1 MKSTF
6 ARTLFLLGSLLIV
19 SQIFSYLVV
28 LNYALLPSVK
38 QFNRILGY
46 EIRLMLAEDLEL
58 KNGSKIHLDQPLRR
72 HLLEQLGVTLH
83 TPSDALVQHEYQKAT
98 VIDFLSEDMSKELK
112 SHTQVSLVLGVDS
125 YVLWVK
131 CDAMPGFLMRIPL
144 SELHEDDFQPLFR
157 YSLIIAFLV
166 IAGGWLFI
174 RLQNRPLVT
183 LAEAAKRVGKGEVPA
198 EIPEKGASEIRAVTS
213 AFNQMT
219 RGIQKLEDDRALLM
233 SGVSHDLRTPLTR
246 IRLATEMMSP
256 KESYLAESMIK
267 DTEECNEI
275 ISQFMD
281 YLKPATAQ
289 SFSSLDIN
297 ELVNEIAIS
306 EGGYERE
313 IEVNL
318 TPLPK
323 YVYGNAIAVKR
334 AITNL
339 VTNAIRYSDG
349 MIVITTQV
357 TDDEQMAVVSIKDF
371 GPGIALEQQQSVF
384 EPFTRGDSARGSEG
398 TGLGLAIVKRII
410 THHNGTISL
419 SNHSEGGLD
428 IRLMLPF
435 ENEVN

>member
-6 ARTLFLLGSLLIV
+6 ARTLFLLGSLLIA
-19 SQIFSYLVV
+19 SQVFSYLVV
-28 LNYALLPSVK
+28 LNYALLPSIK

-46 EIRLMLAEDLEL
+46 EIRLMLADDLEL

-83 TPSDALVQHEYQKAT
+83 TPSDALVQHEYQKST
-98 VIDFLSEDMSKELK
+98 VIDFLSEDMSKELE
-112 SHTQVSLVLGVDS
+112 SHTQVSLVLGTDS
-125 YVLWVK
+125 YVLWMK

-256 KESYLAESMIK
+256 EESYLAESMIK

-281 YLKPATAQ
+281 YLKPATVQ
-289 SFSSLDIN
+289 SFSPLDIN
-297 ELVNEIAIS
+297 ELVSEIAIS

-323 YVYGNAIAVKR
+323 DVYGNAIAVKR

-357 TDDEQMAVVSIKDF
+357 TDDQQMAVVSIKDF
-371 GPGIALEQQQSVF
+371 GPGIALDQQQSVF

-435 ENEVN
+435 ENEAS

>member
-6 ARTLFLLGSLLIV
+6 ARTLFLLGSLLIA

-28 LNYALLPSVK
+28 LNYALLPSIK

-46 EIRLMLAEDLEL
+46 EVRLMLAEDLEL

-83 TPSDALVQHEYQKAT
+83 GPSDTLVKHEYQKAT
-98 VIDFLSEDMSKELK
+98 SIEFLSEDMSKELG
-112 SHTQVSLVLGVDS
+112 SHTEVSLVLGVDS
-125 YVLWVK
+125 YVLWMK
-131 CDAMPGFLMRIPL
+131 CDAMPGFLMRVPL

-157 YSLIIAFLV
+157 YSLIIALLV

-174 RLQNRPLVT
+174 RLQNRPLVN
-183 LAEAAKRVGKGEVPA
+183 LAEAAKRVGQGEVPA
-198 EIPEKGASEIRAVTS
+198 QIPEKGASEIRAVTS

-219 RGIQKLEDDRALLM
+219 RGIQKLEDDRSLLM

-256 KESYLAESMIK
+256 EDNYLAESMIK

-297 ELVNEIAIS
+297 DLVSEIAMS

-313 IEVNL
+313 IEVQL
-318 TPLPK
+318 TPMPSDI
-323 YVYGNAIAVKR
+323 YGNAIAIKR

-339 VTNAIRYSDG
+339 VTNAIRYSEG
-349 MIVITTQV
+349 MIKMSTTLS
-357 TDDEQMAVVSIKDF
+357 DDQNMVVVSVKDF

-398 TGLGLAIVKRII
+398 TGLGLAIVKRIV
-410 THHNGTISL
+410 THHNGSISL
-419 SNHSEGGLD
+419 NNHSEGGLD
-428 IRLMLPF
+428 IRLMFPF
-435 ENEVN
+435 YNEEQ